1 MSKLHELQM
10 EMEAVSLNILTE
22 GKVSRLSELVASSLA
37 KSKKDILADIIVNLV
52 QVFEKNMNLC
62 KIAAEKIDDLKT
74 EQIDQQKKLLALQ
87 NSKMNSMQTAV
98 TSELKQEI
106 KSWSDIVKKNNSKM
120 QSDQLSIT
128 KKSVQQVIRNVNEEE
143 RRSKNLMIH
152 GLKESDND
160 DINETLQSVREV
172 FESMNLPDPDTID
185 CYRVGRK
192 ETGRT
197 RPVRLEYK
205 NSGDVDFALSHS
217 SKLKNSSKYSTVYLS
232 PDRTK
237 EQQLAHKAF
246 IKKMKELISLD
257 SGKHYYIKNN
267 KVLSADK

>member
-1 MSKLHELQM
+1 MRKLHELQM
-10 EMEAVSLNILTE
+10 EMEAVSLNILTK

-106 KSWSDIVKKNNSKM
+106 KSWSDIVKKNNSQM

-192 ETGRT
+192 EAGRT

-232 PDRTK
+232 PDKTK
-237 EQQLAHKAF
+237 EPQLAHKALV
-246 IKKMKELISLD
+246 KKMKELISLD
-257 SGKHYYIKNN
+257 SSKHYYIRNN

>member
-1 MSKLHELQM
+1 MDFSVSKLHELQM

-185 CYRVGRK
+185 CY
-192 ETGRT
+192 
-197 RPVRLEYK
+197 
-205 NSGDVDFALSHS
+205 
-217 SKLKNSSKYSTVYLS
+217 
-232 PDRTK
+232 
-237 EQQLAHKAF
+237 
-246 IKKMKELISLD
+246 
-257 SGKHYYIKNN
+257 
-267 KVLSADK
+267 